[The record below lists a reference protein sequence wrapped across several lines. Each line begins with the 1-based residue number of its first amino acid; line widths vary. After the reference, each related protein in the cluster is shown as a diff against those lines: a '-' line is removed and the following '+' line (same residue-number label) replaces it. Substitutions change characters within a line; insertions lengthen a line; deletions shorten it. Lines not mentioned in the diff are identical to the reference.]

1 MYSNVK
7 YFSILSDFQNSN
19 LKELENIHLNLS
31 LQNEQVLQDLQQC
44 LMKTKKIQVLQIK
57 LINVE
62 NKNQDLNIIASAMV
76 QLQYLKVLIL
86 DFSQCYLSDEQ
97 VFELGS
103 ILSSLQNLN
112 TLKLTLRRNQ
122 ICQNGVFRLLFALA
136 QSSTISKLFVDLQ
149 RNNIIQENNTLI
161 ANSIKCYN
169 LTSLEIDL
177 SYCEI
182 QDQHLEN
189 LYSNLRCFPNL
200 EKLIIGL
207 DQNKISYQ
215 ETQRLAHV
223 ISEFHDLK
231 SLTLYLLQK
240 KLSIVSLLM
249 HELIKQTIRITRY
262 LIIVQTNFF
271 IRYNQM
277 RAEGVCAL
285 GQALI
290 KCKSLKYL
298 LLEISFNEIGDSDI
312 SNLGSSLTS
321 IENLTHVKLC
331 LESNKMRCQNMS
343 QIISILVNSPKITS
357 LELFLDNNQI
367 GDEGQQTIG
376 SILKKSENL
385 KTLTFYS
392 VKGCQI
398 FFIQRYLFLYFET
411 LVDIERLEIF
421 NNQSCKMKKQNFENY
436 KLDLANN
443 KKFSSITEFEFIKD
457 PKKNKTQLGVGS
469 FGEVKLAIHKKSGAK
484 FAIKIMNLKNM
495 NSFQEIQGIEREVR
509 VHSLLKHPNI
519 IEYHD
524 SFQENEFVFIVLD
537 YASNGNLYS
546 LLYKKRSFSEK
557 EAYKYFSQTC
567 EAIKYLHSINIV
579 HRDLKPENI
588 LLDDEFNIKVCDF
601 GWCTEDIENP
611 RNTFCGTYEYMA
623 PEIVFRQPYD
633 YRIDIW
639 ALGVLIYELLHGCAP
654 FKGKTF
660 KEIQRKIEKGDVQF
674 SDQISDL
681 SKQLICKV
689 LQANPSR
696 RISIEDIMS
705 HAWMHKMR
713 AIEKDEKK
721 LNDQSKSTTNLS
733 KPQSIPNNALNTP
746 KVEEN
751 DQPKAKEMQQ
761 IQKKP
766 DNRSQSPINANQKS
780 SNKNL
785 LNNIESKINE
795 KENIS
800 QIPYNSINNAELSD
814 KKKNNTPNKTT
825 APIPKNL
832 NENMS
837 NQKKLFSNQKQTT
850 AQSIEFH
857 KTIITEPQQEFQF
870 YQKDVQS
877 AQKMFQQSEFNQMD
891 KQTEQFTGQQQQ
903 LELKKTRNVKS
914 TTPTHFSSQQSAENM
929 FKNLDQKEVN
939 QVNSIAKRQ
948 QEQMKLAN
956 NYLTQQVPQQQ
967 NEALEQKMN
976 VNTETAYSKEIDEN
990 SIKNSQKTINTSR
1003 FINKHGSIHG
1013 NSLHQPQSSIT
1024 SSIQI
1029 GQNSNY
1035 FMPSKGINISQMLQQ
1050 NNFFNQTDEIKF
1062 QLEAQL
1068 NSQACTKTEGNQ
1080 YIQNRNN
1087 NPNTSITQ
1095 EEPCFSLF
1103 GCLGPSHISTTQ
1115 RNRENSSSN
1124 QKLQIKNL
1132 FSNQNHSHNQST
1144 NSAYSTFAN
1153 QGENRPRIN
1162 STNMMPNNSFLKQQS
1177 VNPLNYQSSVSTS
1190 QQYGTVIQNQP
1201 DKNTFSTQRSSNSL
1215 TNKVTNY
1222 SFLNQQ
1228 QNNNNSGFSN
1238 NAKISGSYLQQMQ
1251 QQQYQQSKQ
1260 PLGDKT
1266 NLPVSAIPTKQIN
1279 LQDERKNIQ
1288 KQQSGS
1294 NCSSSGKQDT
1304 QQSQLSSASKNN
1316 NSYLQNQY
1324 LNKER
1329 SLTQDCQTLQ
1339 NQFTQGQ
1346 INQNQSFLSNQV
1358 KINQQ
1363 ISQNNS
1369 NSISYSNSKLD
1380 KSNGI
1385 ALNDVSRSN
1394 RTGQRSRTLIF
1405 EEINTEKTKSVIE
1418 SMEQMLSFVRNAL
1431 PFVSSS
1437 SSCQNDANYN
1447 QINVN
1452 QSSNQN
1458 PFANFQDIYNQN
1470 DISCNANVSILQNT
1484 SISKINSQDSSH
1496 TPTNALQNKQSAS
1509 SKQIININN
1518 LKSQRIEQQSST
1530 YDQQLKQNQQKSNN
1544 SNTPNC
1550 NFNNNIN
1557 LSQNRNKQKIFES
1570 KHSNNSSSF
1579 HSNHTPMQSISNLNN
1594 VSVNNYFTQ
1603 KPSPMQSQ
1611 QNMPSNIQLS
1621 KHQSQNQTDYHQPN
1635 SKFAQNQNSLNT
1647 NNNQACLYFQ

>member
-1 MYSNVK
+1 
-7 YFSILSDFQNSN
+7 
-19 LKELENIHLNLS
+19 
-31 LQNEQVLQDLQQC
+31 
-44 LMKTKKIQVLQIK
+44 
-57 LINVE
+57 
-62 NKNQDLNIIASAMV
+62 
-76 QLQYLKVLIL
+76 
-86 DFSQCYLSDEQ
+86 
-97 VFELGS
+97 
-103 ILSSLQNLN
+103 
-112 TLKLTLRRNQ
+112 
-122 ICQNGVFRLLFALA
+122 
-136 QSSTISKLFVDLQ
+136 
-149 RNNIIQENNTLI
+149 
-161 ANSIKCYN
+161 
-169 LTSLEIDL
+169 
-177 SYCEI
+177 
-182 QDQHLEN
+182 
-189 LYSNLRCFPNL
+189 
-200 EKLIIGL
+200 
-207 DQNKISYQ
+207 
-215 ETQRLAHV
+215 
-223 ISEFHDLK
+223 
-231 SLTLYLLQK
+231 
-240 KLSIVSLLM
+240 
-249 HELIKQTIRITRY
+249 
-262 LIIVQTNFF
+262 
-271 IRYNQM
+271 
-277 RAEGVCAL
+277 
-285 GQALI
+285 
-290 KCKSLKYL
+290 
-298 LLEISFNEIGDSDI
+298 
-312 SNLGSSLTS
+312 
-321 IENLTHVKLC
+321 
-331 LESNKMRCQNMS
+331 
-343 QIISILVNSPKITS
+343 
-357 LELFLDNNQI
+357 
-367 GDEGQQTIG
+367 
-376 SILKKSENL
+376 
-385 KTLTFYS
+385 
-392 VKGCQI
+392 
-398 FFIQRYLFLYFET
+398 
-411 LVDIERLEIF
+411 
-421 NNQSCKMKKQNFENY
+421 MKKQNFENY

-469 FGEVKLAIHKKSGAK
+469 FGEVKLAIHKKSGTK

-713 AIEKDEKK
+713 VIEKDERR
-721 LNDQSKSTTNLS
+721 LIDQSKSTTNLS
-733 KPQSIPNNALNTP
+733 KPQITVNNAQNTP

-751 DQPKAKEMQQ
+751 DQPKTKEMQQ

-766 DNRSQSPINANQKS
+766 DNRSQSPININQKS

-785 LNNIESKINE
+785 LNNNETKINE

-800 QIPYNSINNAELSD
+800 QIPYNSICNAELSD

-825 APIPKNL
+825 AAIPKKE

-837 NQKKLFSNQKQTT
+837 NQKKLFSNQKQT

-857 KTIITEPQQEFQF
+857 KTIMTEPQSEFQL
-870 YQKDVQS
+870 YQKDAQS
-877 AQKMFQQSEFNQMD
+877 AQKIFQQSEFNQMD
-891 KQTEQFTGQQQQ
+891 KQTEQFPLQQQQ

-914 TTPTHFSSQQSAENM
+914 TTPTHLSSQQSAENM

-939 QVNSIAKRQ
+939 QINSIAKRQ

-956 NYLTQQVPQQQ
+956 NYLTQQTHQQQ
-967 NEALEQKMN
+967 NEAQELKMN

-1024 SSIQI
+1024 SSIQS

-1062 QLEAQL
+1062 QLEAQH
-1068 NSQACTKTEGNQ
+1068 NSQSCTKTEGNQ

-1103 GCLGPSHISTTQ
+1103 GCLGPSHVSTTQ
-1115 RNRENSSSN
+1115 RNRDNSSSN

-1132 FSNQNHSHNQST
+1132 FSNQTHSHNQST
-1144 NSAYSTFAN
+1144 NSAYSTFTN
-1153 QGENRPRIN
+1153 QAENRPRIN
-1162 STNMMPNNSFLKQQS
+1162 STNMVSNHSFLKQQS
-1177 VNPLNYQSSVSTS
+1177 VSPINYQSSVSTS
-1190 QQYGTVIQNQP
+1190 QQYGTANQNQA

-1228 QNNNNSGFSN
+1228 QNNNGSFSN

-1251 QQQYQQSKQ
+1251 QQQSKQ

-1288 KQQSGS
+1288 KQQSGI
-1294 NCSSSGKQDT
+1294 NSSSGKQDT

-1324 LNKER
+1324 FNKER

-1339 NQFTQGQ
+1339 NQFCQGQ
-1346 INQNQSFLSNQV
+1346 NNQNNQSFLSNQI

-1363 ISQNNS
+1363 ISSNNS
-1369 NSISYSNSKLD
+1369 NSISYSNSKLE
-1380 KSNGI
+1380 KSQGMSI
-1385 ALNDVSRSN
+1385 NDVSRSN

-1437 SSCQNDANYN
+1437 SSCQNEYNNN

-1452 QSSNQN
+1452 LSNNQN

-1470 DISCNANVSILQNT
+1470 DISCNANISILQNT
-1484 SISKINSQDSSH
+1484 SIQKMSSQDSST
-1496 TPTNALQNKQSAS
+1496 TPTNGNQSKQSAS

-1518 LKSQRIEQQSST
+1518 LKSQRIEQQSNT
-1530 YDQQLKQNQQKSNN
+1530 NDQQFRQQQQKSN
-1544 SNTPNC
+1544 SNNNTNC

-1557 LSQNRNKQKIFES
+1557 YNQNRGKQKIFES
-1570 KHSNNSSSF
+1570 KHVNNSSSF

-1594 VSVNNYFTQ
+1594 VGVNNYFTQ
-1603 KPSPMQSQ
+1603 KPSPIQSQ
-1611 QNMPSNIQLS
+1611 QNMPSNTQLS
-1621 KHQSQNQTDYHQPN
+1621 KHQSQNQNDYHPSN
-1635 SKFAQNQNSLNT
+1635 NKFAPNQNSLNN

>member
-1 MYSNVK
+1 
-7 YFSILSDFQNSN
+7 
-19 LKELENIHLNLS
+19 
-31 LQNEQVLQDLQQC
+31 
-44 LMKTKKIQVLQIK
+44 
-57 LINVE
+57 
-62 NKNQDLNIIASAMV
+62 
-76 QLQYLKVLIL
+76 
-86 DFSQCYLSDEQ
+86 
-97 VFELGS
+97 
-103 ILSSLQNLN
+103 
-112 TLKLTLRRNQ
+112 
-122 ICQNGVFRLLFALA
+122 
-136 QSSTISKLFVDLQ
+136 
-149 RNNIIQENNTLI
+149 
-161 ANSIKCYN
+161 
-169 LTSLEIDL
+169 
-177 SYCEI
+177 
-182 QDQHLEN
+182 
-189 LYSNLRCFPNL
+189 
-200 EKLIIGL
+200 
-207 DQNKISYQ
+207 
-215 ETQRLAHV
+215 
-223 ISEFHDLK
+223 
-231 SLTLYLLQK
+231 
-240 KLSIVSLLM
+240 
-249 HELIKQTIRITRY
+249 
-262 LIIVQTNFF
+262 
-271 IRYNQM
+271 
-277 RAEGVCAL
+277 
-285 GQALI
+285 
-290 KCKSLKYL
+290 
-298 LLEISFNEIGDSDI
+298 
-312 SNLGSSLTS
+312 
-321 IENLTHVKLC
+321 
-331 LESNKMRCQNMS
+331 
-343 QIISILVNSPKITS
+343 
-357 LELFLDNNQI
+357 
-367 GDEGQQTIG
+367 
-376 SILKKSENL
+376 
-385 KTLTFYS
+385 
-392 VKGCQI
+392 
-398 FFIQRYLFLYFET
+398 
-411 LVDIERLEIF
+411 
-421 NNQSCKMKKQNFENY
+421 MKKQSFENY
-436 KLDLANN
+436 KLDLVNN
-443 KKFSSITEFEFIKD
+443 KKYSSIAEFEFIKD

-524 SFQENEFVFIVLD
+524 SFQENEFIFIVLD

-674 SDQISDL
+674 SDQISDQ

-705 HAWMHKMR
+705 HAWMQKMR
-713 AIEKDEKK
+713 IVEKDEKK
-721 LNDQSKSTTNLS
+721 LIDQSKSTANLA
-733 KPQSIPNNALNTP
+733 KPQNLASNAQNTP

-751 DQPKAKEMQQ
+751 DQPKTKEIQQ

-766 DNRSQSPINANQKS
+766 DNRSQSPINFNQKS

-785 LNNIESKINE
+785 LNNNEIKINE

-800 QIPYNSINNAELSD
+800 QIPHNSICNAELSD

-825 APIPKNL
+825 APIPKKE
-832 NENMS
+832 NESMS
-837 NQKKLFSNQKQTT
+837 NQKKLFSNQKQA

-857 KTIITEPQQEFQF
+857 KTVITEPQQEFQL
-870 YQKDVQS
+870 YQKDVHS
-877 AQKMFQQSEFNQMD
+877 AQKIFQQSEFNQLD
-891 KQTEQFTGQQQQ
+891 KQSEQFSAQQQQ

-914 TTPTHFSSQQSAENM
+914 TTPTHFSSQQSAENI
-929 FKNLDQKEVN
+929 FKNLDQKELN
-939 QVNSIAKRQ
+939 QMNSIAKRQ
-948 QEQMKLAN
+948 QELMKLAN
-956 NYLTQQVPQQQ
+956 NYLTQQAPQQQAQQQ
-967 NEALEQKMN
+967 NESQEQKMC

-1062 QLEAQL
+1062 QLEAQD

-1080 YIQNRNN
+1080 YMQNRNN

-1103 GCLGPSHISTTQ
+1103 GCLGPSHVSTTQ
-1115 RNRENSSSN
+1115 RNKDNSSSN

-1132 FSNQNHSHNQST
+1132 FSNQSHSHNQST

-1162 STNMMPNNSFLKQQS
+1162 STNTMSNHSFLKQQS
-1177 VNPLNYQSSVSTS
+1177 VSPLNYQSSVSTS
-1190 QQYGTVIQNQP
+1190 QQYGTVIQNQT

-1228 QNNNNSGFSN
+1228 QNNSSNFSN

-1304 QQSQLSSASKNN
+1304 QQSQSSSVSQNN

-1324 LNKER
+1324 FNKER
-1329 SLTQDCQTLQ
+1329 SLTQDYQALQ
-1339 NQFTQGQ
+1339 NQFSNNQS
-1346 INQNQSFLSNQV
+1346 NQNQTFLQNQV

-1363 ISQNNS
+1363 IFQNNS
-1369 NSISYSNSKLD
+1369 SSISYSNSKLD
-1380 KSNGI
+1380 KSSGI
-1385 ALNDVSRSN
+1385 SINDVSRSN

-1437 SSCQNDANYN
+1437 SSSYQNEANIN

-1452 QSSNQN
+1452 QSNNQN
-1458 PFANFQDIYNQN
+1458 PFTNFQDIYNQN
-1470 DISCNANVSILQNT
+1470 DISCNANISILQNT
-1484 SISKINSQDSSH
+1484 SIQKINSQDSSH
-1496 TPTNALQNKQSAS
+1496 TPTNSLQNKKSAS
-1509 SKQIININN
+1509 NKQIININN
-1518 LKSQRIEQQSST
+1518 LKSQRIEQQQNT
-1530 YDQQLKQNQQKSNN
+1530 NEQQLRQQQQKNNN
-1544 SNTPNC
+1544 SNIVYC

-1557 LSQNRNKQKIFES
+1557 YSQNRSKQKIFES

-1579 HSNHTPMQSISNLNN
+1579 HSNHTPIPLQS
-1594 VSVNNYFTQ
+1594 
-1603 KPSPMQSQ
+1603 KA
-1611 QNMPSNIQLS
+1611 S
-1621 KHQSQNQTDYHQPN
+1621 KICLQTHN
-1635 SKFAQNQNSLNT
+1635 
-1647 NNNQACLYFQ
+1647 